1 MERISLFVY
10 TRRRFR
16 LGFLVLTVFERM
28 SSFTHTPHRF
38 SAVSAA
44 YGEWVQARPLWV
56 VSQRVRQRRVSRRDE
71 WIRGKGSLELEQR
84 NLQGYGQLHGYAP
97 VYVCGSRFDS
107 EL

>member
-1 MERISLFVY
+1 MFKRMFSFY
-10 TRRRFR
+10 TRTR
-16 LGFLVLTVFERM
+16 
-28 SSFTHTPHRF
+28 RF

-97 VYVCGSRFDS
+97 VYVGGSRFDS